1 VWRFGRGRVGGLCS
15 GRRHTLSAARP
26 RGGGGRASR
35 PAAVS
40 APAGRAPGGGGMARA
55 AAWPPEAPPA
65 RPRPVRAAATSAKP
79 SSSGGSGNRPPADP
93 PRPPPPTSSPLHA
106 ALGLSL
112 DATPADA
119 RAAFRRVAAACHPDV
134 DASEEAAASLAAAAA
149 AAAVLSRP
157 AAAARYAEGG
167 LAAVPDAERA
177 FGREGKK
184 KGGRAPRAAP
194 TPPPLKGDDVTAA
207 LWLTFEEAALGC
219 TREVSLTARRAC
231 APCEGT
237 GEGGAPSEPC
247 ATCSGAGVVPLSRS
261 RATSVRRGVAP
272 AADARPPLPA
282 LGPCPAC
289 GGSGLAV
296 ARMCAACGGAG
307 VAPAASTASVR
318 VPAGATEASALR
330 LAGAGHAS
338 ATGGPPGDAYVLLSV
353 ARGGGGWARAG
364 LDVVSPLALP
374 PAVAVL
380 GDRALP
386 VRTLRGPATLRVPAG
401 TQHGARLVL
410 KGAGAGGVARAGRGD
425 HIFEVALTL
434 PASPDALPEGALAVL
449 YALRALQAKREAKRG
464 RL

>member
-1 VWRFGRGRVGGLCS
+1 
-15 GRRHTLSAARP
+15 
-26 RGGGGRASR
+26 
-35 PAAVS
+35 
-40 APAGRAPGGGGMARA
+40 M
-55 AAWPPEAPPA
+55 
-65 RPRPVRAAATSAKP
+65 
-79 SSSGGSGNRPPADP
+79 
-93 PRPPPPTSSPLHA
+93 
-106 ALGLSL
+106 
-112 DATPADA
+112 
-119 RAAFRRVAAACHPDV
+119 
-134 DASEEAAASLAAAAA
+134 
-149 AAAVLSRP
+149 
-157 AAAARYAEGG
+157 
-167 LAAVPDAERA
+167 
-177 FGREGKK
+177 
-184 KGGRAPRAAP
+184 
-194 TPPPLKGDDVTAA
+194 TAA

-231 APCEGT
+231 APCAGT

-261 RATSVRRGVAP
+261 RAASVRRGVAP
-272 AADARPPLPA
+272 AADARPPSPA

-338 ATGGPPGDAYVLLSV
+338 ATGGPPGDAY
-353 ARGGGGWARAG
+353 APAERRAGGRGWARAG
-364 LDVVSPLALP
+364 LDAVSARPSTRGRRGATAP
-374 PAVAVL
+374 SP
-380 GDRALP
+380 RAP
-386 VRTLRGPATLRVPAG
+386 VRGPATLRVPAG

-434 PASPDALPEGALAVL
+434 PASPDALPEGALAIL

-464 RL
+464 RV